1 MPKNILICC
10 DGTSDEYARDSTNVR
25 RTTHVAVRD
34 AGQVIYYHPGVGT
47 MAPANVRGKLR
58 TWFRLKLDGAFA
70 YYFEDHVADAYRYLM
85 DQYEE
90 GDTVYLFGFSRGAY
104 TVRAL
109 AGLIGACGLLH
120 KGHGHMVSYAIR
132 YWANKQWKACGELK
146 QHQGRKIELKF
157 MGIWDTVGSV
167 GLFNFNRTFPG
178 TDKDSPVRIVRH
190 AVAVDER
197 RAGFRQNLM
206 QVAPAKN
213 GEEQR
218 DVQNVLFPGV
228 HCDVGGGYP
237 AKDAALSKIAF
248 GWMMREAHAAGM
260 DVDHAALD
268 ALLTNPAPDPV
279 GPMHR
284 SLKGAWYIVELIP
297 RRRFNWVT
305 KRKEWRW
312 PRIGEPRWFFKPERR
327 PPDAAVAVHRSVY
340 ERMENCADYRPPNVP
355 HDVKELEGCGIHVV
369 P

>member
-10 DGTSDEYARDSTNVR
+10 DGTADEYARDITNVR

-34 AGQVIYYHPGVGT
+34 AGQMIYYHPGVGT
-47 MAPANVRGKLR
+47 MAPANVRGKWR
-58 TWFRLKLDGAFA
+58 TWWRLKLDGAFA

-85 DQYEE
+85 EQYEE

-120 KGHGHMVSYAIR
+120 KGHGHLVPYAIR
-132 YWANKQWKACGELK
+132 YWANKKWKACAQLK
-146 QHQGRKIELKF
+146 QHQGRAVELTF

-167 GLFNFNRTFPG
+167 GHFNFNRTFPG
-178 TDKDSPVRIVRH
+178 TDKDSPVPTVRH

-206 QVAPAKN
+206 QVAPAKP
-213 GEEQR
+213 GEPQR

-237 AKDAALSKIAF
+237 EADSTLSKIAF
-248 GWMMREAHAAGM
+248 EWMMGEVRAAGVRL
-260 DVDHAALD
+260 DEPALAAM
-268 ALLTNPAPDPV
+268 LTEPAPDPR
-279 GPMHR
+279 GPLNR
-284 SLKGAWYIVELIP
+284 SLKGGWYIVELLP

-312 PRIGEPRWFFKPERR
+312 PSIGEPRWFFKPERK
-327 PPDAAVAVHRSVY
+327 PPDAPVSVHPSVH
-340 ERMENCADYRPPNVP
+340 ERMRRYKEYRPPNVP
-355 HDVKELEGCGIHVV
+355 ADVGNLAD
-369 P
+369 